1 MSILLDKNTRLLVQ
15 GITGRDG
22 SFQTQRALEYGTK
35 VVAGVT
41 PGKGGTIFS
50 GVPVFNTVAQA
61 VKETDA
67 NASIIFV
74 PAPFAADSILEAIEA
89 GIPLVACITEGI
101 PVLDEVAVHAYLKGK
116 RTRLIG
122 PNCSGVVSPGKSK
135 ASIIANEILRPGEVG
150 VVSRSGTL
158 TYEVVAQLTNL
169 GLGQSTCVGIGGDPL
184 PGSTFV
190 DILAMFEQD
199 PETKVIVFIGE
210 IGGTLEQEAAAFIK
224 KSVTKP
230 VVAFIAGA
238 TAPPGKRM
246 GHAGAI
252 ISGSSGTAQEKIA
265 ALRAAGV
272 TVMPYPTEIAPAIQK
287 ILKGKNR

>member
-61 VKETDA
+61 VKETGA

-287 ILKGKNR
+287 ILKEKNR